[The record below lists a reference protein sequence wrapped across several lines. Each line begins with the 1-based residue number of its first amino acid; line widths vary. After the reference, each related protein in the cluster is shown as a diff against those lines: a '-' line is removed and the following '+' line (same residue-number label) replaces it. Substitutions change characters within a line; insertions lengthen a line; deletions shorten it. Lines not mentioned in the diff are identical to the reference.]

1 MKYIIIQYP
10 PLLWSPDRSTREH
23 DDVWVREPAEQVELL
38 PERAQP
44 PLTATATVLLQYS
57 YMRVV
62 LEPGEVDGTEAA
74 SLTPLPKLGHVHGC
88 MGNLMP
94 FVP

>member
-1 MKYIIIQYP
+1 
-10 PLLWSPDRSTREH
+10 
-23 DDVWVREPAEQVELL
+23 VWVREPAEQVELL

-44 PLTATATVLLQYS
+44 PLTATATVHLHS
-57 YMRVV
+57 NMRVI

-74 SLTPLPKLGHVHGC
+74 ALTPLPKLAHVHGC
-88 MGNLMP
+88 MENLMP

>member
-1 MKYIIIQYP
+1 
-10 PLLWSPDRSTREH
+10 
-23 DDVWVREPAEQVELL
+23 VWVREPAEQVELL

-44 PLTATATVLLQYS
+44 PLTATAIVHLHS
-57 YMRVV
+57 YMCVV

-74 SLTPLPKLGHVHGC
+74 ALTSLPKLGYVHGC
-88 MGNLMP
+88 IENLMP

>member
-1 MKYIIIQYP
+1 M
-10 PLLWSPDRSTREH
+10 
-23 DDVWVREPAEQVELL
+23 WVREPAEQVELL
-38 PERAQP
+38 PERTQP
-44 PLTATATVLLQYS
+44 PLTATATVHLHS

-88 MGNLMP
+88 MENLMP